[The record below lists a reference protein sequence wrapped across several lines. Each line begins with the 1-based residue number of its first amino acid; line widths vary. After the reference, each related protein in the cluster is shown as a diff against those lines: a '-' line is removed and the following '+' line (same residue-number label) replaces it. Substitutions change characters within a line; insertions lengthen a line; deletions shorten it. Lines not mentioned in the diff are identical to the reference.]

1 MREKIALISLFLLA
15 APLASFA
22 SFISIDTH
30 IAVSVRDNTIIIDCK
45 LTNNG
50 DESAHEVEMEAD
62 FEGEK
67 FVTHPPQTLPK
78 GQSIHKN
85 FHLFPKTM
93 FSRMVIPLT
102 IRYKD
107 ANRYPFSALA
117 FAEVKAA
124 TDSAPAIFS
133 KVEDAGVSKTGNL
146 AVKIKS
152 IDRNA
157 HNAVLRIITPHEL
170 TVNPLSKTI
179 RVPSSGFVEET
190 FDLQNFSALA
200 PSTYTVLAII
210 SEKRDSGQYDTI
222 SIGKVFVLPEA
233 QWSDFLS
240 HPYLV
245 WALILLFI
253 AYVIYLFFHAR
264 FRKR

>member
-1 MREKIALISLFLLA
+1 MRKKIALISLFLLA

-22 SFISIDTH
+22 SFISIGTH
-30 IAVSVRDNTIIIDCK
+30 ISVSVQDNTITIDCK

-50 DESAHEVEMEAD
+50 DESAHEVELEAD

-67 FVTHPPQTLPK
+67 FLAPPSQTLPK
-78 GQSIHKN
+78 SQSIHKN
-85 FHLFPKTM
+85 FQLFPKTM

-107 ANRYPFSALA
+107 ANRYPFSAIA
-117 FAEVKAA
+117 FADVKAV
-124 TDSAPAIFS
+124 TDSAPTIFS
-133 KVEDAGVSKTGNL
+133 KVEDASVSKSGNL
-146 AVKIKS
+146 VVKIKS
-152 IDRNA
+152 TDQNT

-170 TVNPLSKTI
+170 TVSPLSKMI
-179 RVPSSGFVEET
+179 RVPDSGFVEET

-210 SEKRDSGQYDTI
+210 SEKRDSGQYDTV
-222 SIGKVFVLPEA
+222 SIGKVFVIPEA

-240 HPYLV
+240 HPYMV

-253 AYVIYLFFHAR
+253 AYVIYQFFHAR
-264 FRKR
+264 NRKR